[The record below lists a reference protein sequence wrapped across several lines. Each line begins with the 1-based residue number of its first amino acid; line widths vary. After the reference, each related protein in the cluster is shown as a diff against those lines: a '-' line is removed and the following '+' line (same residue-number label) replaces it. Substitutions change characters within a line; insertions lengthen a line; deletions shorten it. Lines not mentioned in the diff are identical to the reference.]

1 MSSAADPI
9 NEGVQQHYTRPDLVT
24 LILSALKNAGK
35 DIGDL
40 KPQDLA
46 PIDEFHIRGR
56 EATLELAGA
65 VGLDASKHVLDVGSG
80 VGGASRCIA
89 REFGSRVTGV
99 DLTEEYCRAA
109 TLLAERVGLS
119 HLVSYQQGDALDL
132 AFPDDTFDVVWTQ
145 HVAMNIPDKAALYRE
160 MYRVL
165 KPGGAVAIYDVLA
178 GPTDPVHFPVPWS
191 RGPETSFLVTPDEL
205 RELLQASGFTIERW
219 DDTTDTA
226 RTWFTHMA
234 KKIQA
239 TGLPPLGFHVLM
251 GQDFPAMAQ
260 NQRRNLEEGRIVLAQ
275 VVATK

>member
-35 DIGDL
+35 DIDNL

-56 EATLELAGA
+56 EATLELAGI

-89 REFGSRVTGV
+89 REFGSRVAGV

-178 GPTDPVHFPVPWS
+178 GPVDPVHFPVPWA
-191 RGPETSFLVTPDEL
+191 RDPETSFLVTPDEL

-219 DDTTDTA
+219 DDTTDIA
-226 RTWFTHMA
+226 RTWFTHVA